1 MVDVTKRAKGPAEP
15 LALIGSALA
24 IPAGLLPAYGMT
36 SIIPPLDFA
45 RVCRNRCW
53 THCNRLYRN
62 LVVRLVCGRRT
73 HQPNLQVTG

>member
-1 MVDVTKRAKGPAEP
+1 MVDVTKRAKGPAGP

-53 THCNRLYRN
+53 PHCNRLYRLYGLFVDEERIN
-62 LVVRLVCGRRT
+62 QICR
-73 HQPNLQVTG
+73 

>member
-1 MVDVTKRAKGPAEP
+1 MVDVTKRAKGPAGP

-53 THCNRLYRN
+53 THCNRLYRLYGLFVDEERIN
-62 LVVRLVCGRRT
+62 QICR
-73 HQPNLQVTG
+73 